1 MIKIRGVMVLNEKPK
16 IRRIFAYNLGVYL
29 SLRNYSQKNLAK
41 YLGVSGTTVTNW
53 IKGYK
58 MPRMDKIDKICQFLS
73 IDRNQLLSD
82 KITSNSQ
89 MEINSLPENSLS
101 LDEKKLVYNYRKLD
115 NTDKAEIRGEIKG
128 LLKSDKYKPEV
139 QDEVI

>member
-1 MIKIRGVMVLNEKPK
+1 MNEKPK
-16 IRRIFAYNLGVYL
+16 IRRIFAYNLGIYL
-29 SLRNYSQKNLAK
+29 SLRNYSQKNLAE

-53 IKGYK
+53 VKGYK

-73 IDRNQLLSD
+73 IDRDQLLSN

-89 MEINSLPENSLS
+89 MQTNTLLEDSLS
-101 LDEKKLVYNYRKLD
+101 LDEKELVSNYRKLD
-115 NTDKAEIRGEIKG
+115 EQDKAEIHGEIKG

>member
-1 MIKIRGVMVLNEKPK
+1 MVLNEKPK
-16 IRRIFAYNLGVYL
+16 IRRIFAYNLGIYL
-29 SLRNYSQKNLAK
+29 SLRNYSQKNLAE

-53 IKGYK
+53 VKGYK

-73 IDRNQLLSD
+73 IDRDQLLSN

-89 MEINSLPENSLS
+89 MQTNTLLEDSLS
-101 LDEKKLVYNYRKLD
+101 LDEKELVSNYRKLD
-115 NTDKAEIRGEIKG
+115 EQDKAEIHGEIKG

>member
-1 MIKIRGVMVLNEKPK
+1 MNEKPK

-29 SLRNYSQKNLAK
+29 SLRNYSQKDLAK

-89 MEINSLPENSLS
+89 MEVNSLPENSLS
-101 LDEKKLVYNYRKLD
+101 LDEKKLVCDYRKLD
-115 NTDKAEIRGEIKG
+115 DTDKAEIRGEIKG
-128 LLKSDKYKPEV
+128 LLKADKYKPEI

>member
-1 MIKIRGVMVLNEKPK
+1 MVLNEKPK